1 MNCSRRPLFYVYL
14 QLKTN
19 MARADRQL
27 TKYALEALKE
37 GGYDLKNVRVVE
49 KVVVVTGIGNTSC
62 AELEGILYVILCAGT
77 SASTSARADVYILDD
92 DAYYMTYSGPI
103 GNVVGNLF

>member
-1 MNCSRRPLFYVYL
+1 
-14 QLKTN
+14 
-19 MARADRQL
+19 MATTDRQL

-49 KVVVVTGIGNTSC
+49 KVAVVTGIGNTSC
-62 AELEGILYVILCAGT
+62 AELEGVLYVIHG
-77 SASTSARADVYILDD
+77 SSARADVYVLDD

-103 GNVVGNLF
+103 GNVASNLF

>member
-1 MNCSRRPLFYVYL
+1 LNCSRRPLFYVYL
-14 QLKTN
+14 QLKMN
-19 MARADRQL
+19 MATADRQL

-49 KVVVVTGIGNTSC
+49 KVAVVTGIGNTSC
-62 AELEGILYVILCAGT
+62 AELEGVLYVIHGGRECEK
-77 SASTSARADVYILDD
+77 ADVYILDD

-103 GNVVGNLF
+103 GNIVGNLF

>member
-1 MNCSRRPLFYVYL
+1 MSIAIA
-14 QLKTN
+14 T
-19 MARADRQL
+19 ADRQL

-49 KVVVVTGIGNTSC
+49 KVAVVTGIGNTSC
-62 AELEGILYVILCAGT
+62 AELEGVLYVILET
-77 SASTSARADVYILDD
+77 KADVYVLDD

-103 GNVVGNLF
+103 GNIAGNLL

>member
-1 MNCSRRPLFYVYL
+1 LNCSRRPLFYVYF
-14 QLKTN
+14 QLKMN
-19 MARADRQL
+19 MAAANRQL
-27 TKYALEALKE
+27 TKYALETLKE

-62 AELEGILYVILCAGT
+62 AELEGVLYVILG
-77 SASTSARADVYILDD
+77 ASERADVYILDD

-103 GNVVGNLF
+103 GNVASNLF

>member
-1 MNCSRRPLFYVYL
+1 M
-14 QLKTN
+14 N
-19 MARADRQL
+19 MATADRQL

-49 KVVVVTGIGNTSC
+49 KVAVVTDIGNTSC
-62 AELEGILYVILCAGT
+62 AELEGVLYVILET
-77 SASTSARADVYILDD
+77 KADVYVLDD

-103 GNVVGNLF
+103 GNVAGNLF

>member
-1 MNCSRRPLFYVYL
+1 M
-14 QLKTN
+14 N
-19 MARADRQL
+19 MATADRQL

-49 KVVVVTGIGNTSC
+49 KVVVVTDIGNTSC
-62 AELEGILYVILCAGT
+62 AELEGVLYVIHGT
-77 SASTSARADVYILDD
+77 SSGASANNKADVYVLDD

-103 GNVVGNLF
+103 GNVASNLF

>member
-1 MNCSRRPLFYVYL
+1 M
-14 QLKTN
+14 N
-19 MARADRQL
+19 MATADRQL

-62 AELEGILYVILCAGT
+62 AELEGVLYVILGAGK
-77 SASTSARADVYILDD
+77 ADVYVLDD

-103 GNVVGNLF
+103 GNVADNLF

>member
-1 MNCSRRPLFYVYL
+1 M
-14 QLKTN
+14 N
-19 MARADRQL
+19 MATADRQL

-62 AELEGILYVILCAGT
+62 AELEGVLYVIHCA
-77 SASTSARADVYILDD
+77 SADAGANNKADVYILDD

-103 GNVVGNLF
+103 GNVASNLF

>member
-1 MNCSRRPLFYVYL
+1 
-14 QLKTN
+14 

-49 KVVVVTGIGNTSC
+49 KVVVVTDIGNTSC
-62 AELEGILYVILCAGT
+62 AELEGILYVIQDGNGNNK
-77 SASTSARADVYILDD
+77 ADVYILDD

-103 GNVVGNLF
+103 GNVASNLF

>member
-1 MNCSRRPLFYVYL
+1 M
-14 QLKTN
+14 N
-19 MARADRQL
+19 MATADRQL

-49 KVVVVTGIGNTSC
+49 KVAVVTGIGNTSC
-62 AELEGILYVILCAGT
+62 AELEGVLYVILET
-77 SASTSARADVYILDD
+77 KADVYILDD

-103 GNVVGNLF
+103 GNVASNLF

>member
-1 MNCSRRPLFYVYL
+1 MSV
-14 QLKTN
+14 KT
-19 MARADRQL
+19 ADRQL

-49 KVVVVTGIGNTSC
+49 KVVVVTEIGNTSC
-62 AELEGILYVILCAGT
+62 AELEGILYVIQDGGAK
-77 SASTSARADVYILDD
+77 ADVYVLDD

-103 GNVVGNLF
+103 GNVASNLF

>member
-1 MNCSRRPLFYVYL
+1 LNCSRRPLFYVYL
-14 QLKTN
+14 QLKMN
-19 MARADRQL
+19 MANTDRQL

-49 KVVVVTGIGNTSC
+49 KVAVVTGIGNTSC
-62 AELEGILYVILCAGT
+62 AELEGVLYVIHGA
-77 SASTSARADVYILDD
+77 SANNKADVYVLDD

-103 GNVVGNLF
+103 GNIVGNLF

>member
-1 MNCSRRPLFYVYL
+1 M
-14 QLKTN
+14 N
-19 MARADRQL
+19 MATADRQL

-49 KVVVVTGIGNTSC
+49 KVAVVTDIGNTSC
-62 AELEGILYVILCAGT
+62 AELEGVLYVILET
-77 SASTSARADVYILDD
+77 KADVYILDD

-103 GNVVGNLF
+103 GNVASNLF